1 MQQFLNQIV
10 LVTGAASGLGAAI
23 AQKLIQSG
31 ATVALVDIN
40 LEALKPLA
48 TQFGENALPFQMNIT
63 DEMEVQNVMQS
74 ILEKLG
80 KIDILVNAAGIT
92 GQTNTP
98 TQTFS

>member
-48 TQFGENALPFQMNIT
+48 AQFGENALPFQMNIT